1 MFKAPFEI
9 LLGFRYTRAKRRNGF
24 ISFISLSSIL
34 GIALGVMAL
43 ITVMS
48 IMNGF
53 QVELR
58 ERILGMTSHMTL
70 SEQNDRLGDW
80 QSLYNVTKRL
90 PNVEGAAP
98 NVLGQGML
106 TNGDKVNAVLV
117 RGILPELEGE
127 VADVESKMVVGSL
140 NNLKPRSY
148 EVILGAELAHSLGVS
163 IGDKV
168 MLVAPQ
174 GKITP
179 MGIVP
184 RLKRFTVSGIFE
196 VGMFEYDSGLA
207 LIHIEDAQKV
217 FKLKNKVSALQLRL
231 TDMFDVQTV
240 RRSIANVTEDPLYMR
255 DWTQQ
260 HANFFKAIE
269 MEKKM
274 MFIVLTL
281 IIMVAVF
288 NIVSTMVMVVT
299 DKQKDIAVMRT
310 IGASP
315 LSIQGIFII
324 QGLIIG
330 ISGAVIGL
338 ISGVLVS
345 VNIDVIVPFIESVFG
360 FQFFP
365 ADIYYIS
372 QVPSKLVWSDVWL
385 VSSVAFF
392 LTLFATLYPAWRAS
406 KIQPAEALRY
416 E

>member
-80 QSLYNVTKRL
+80 QSLYNVTKKL

-127 VADVESKMVVGSL
+127 VTDVESKMVVGSL

-148 EVILGAELAHSLGVS
+148 EIILGAELAHSLGVS

-174 GKITP
+174 GKVTP

-240 RRSIANVTEDPLYMR
+240 RRSIANVTEAPLYMR

-330 ISGAVIGL
+330 VSGAVIGL